1 MPSPDSAERPK
12 NPGGGLASFVPEVR
26 SRWLEST
33 ALQQRSPSLYIH
45 RNERRRDLPAQAEGN
60 RRLILSLLA
69 VVVLGSAF
77 SILAAA

>member
-1 MPSPDSAERPK
+1 M
-12 NPGGGLASFVPEVR
+12 
-26 SRWLEST
+26 
-33 ALQQRSPSLYIH
+33 H

-60 RRLILSLLA
+60 RRLILSSLA